1 MGIKFKFIGKDKGQD
16 YPEKR
21 PMVLVMDEIDG
32 ISSEDK
38 GGIFDLIQNIRDT
51 KVPIICICNDKYN
64 QRLSM
69 LRTYCFELEFGRPY
83 KRNIIDRMLYI
94 CKCEGL
100 QVNLKTIETLIEVS
114 NFDIRLILGHL
125 QLARIRDNVLTHDQI
140 NAYCCGTEVL
150 KDVQSNPFTCAHQ
163 LLTSRIELK
172 KLLNLKFEQED
183 LISLLV
189 QENYLDYRSNNHL
202 SELQNLKQ
210 ILRVAEAI
218 SKGDTI
224 KSKILCNQN
233 WNLLPFAILLGIIY
247 PTNCFKDQN
256 CKEKLHLQHSEK
268 NFPRFTQW
276 LGHNSSET
284 KNKKIIMDLYIRIMQ
299 GKNLSIDCSKM
310 RTDYLPVLKI
320 ATLKPLMCEG
330 KIEINSSL
338 SLIHQYQ
345 ILKEDIEFIKS
356 ITTYTH
362 KISWYGDKII

>member
-1 MGIKFKFIGKDKGQD
+1 
-16 YPEKR
+16 
-21 PMVLVMDEIDG
+21 
-32 ISSEDK
+32 
-38 GGIFDLIQNIRDT
+38 
-51 KVPIICICNDKYN
+51 
-64 QRLSM
+64 
-69 LRTYCFELEFGRPY
+69 
-83 KRNIIDRMLYI
+83 MLYI

-150 KDVQSNPFTCAHQ
+150 KDVQSNPFICAHQ
-163 LLTSRIELK
+163 LLTWGIELK

-210 ILRVAEAI
+210 ILRDAEAI

-247 PTNCFKDQN
+247 PTNCFEDQN
-256 CKEKLHLQHSEK
+256 
-268 NFPRFTQW
+268 R
-276 LGHNSSET
+276 
-284 KNKKIIMDLYIRIMQ
+284 KIITDLYIRIMQ
-299 GKNLSIDCSKM
+299 GKNLSIDCSKI

-320 ATLKPLMCEG
+320 ATFKPLLCEG
-330 KIEINSSL
+330 KIEINSSS
-338 SLIHQYQ
+338 SLMHQYQ

-356 ITTYTH
+356 ITTYNHT
-362 KISWYGDKII
+362 IPWYGDKVI